1 MFLTSSARFVLALTA
16 FMSKTTAMTARPKK
30 ASRTNIA
37 NSSTTSRKTDSHS
50 SNRIFLDPPPLQYS
64 QINIDPSYRTVA
76 GIVLCRSPIITRD
89 LHPFER
95 EYYAY
100 QRHLARIHAA
110 AFPVEFYFK
119 KGSASEK
126 LWQEKR
132 DRENSGEIEKA
143 RENGLV
149 TLIKTQMKL
158 DAKQQDLIAAEEVE
172 QVQVASRI
180 TDADRRNDLKSLDRA
195 LQRTLYLIV
204 RKPREMHAW
213 QFPQGG
219 VRANEYLHEAA
230 KRELTEEC
238 GPDMDVWIV
247 GRRPIGFYKYDFPEV
262 IKKDHQNYIGAKV
275 FFMKG
280 HIFAGQV
287 KIDREEVVDFA
298 WVTKQEMKDYV
309 HKEYYNVVKN
319 MLSEL

>member
-1 MFLTSSARFVLALTA
+1 S
-16 FMSKTTAMTARPKK
+16 
-30 ASRTNIA
+30 
-37 NSSTTSRKTDSHS
+37 SSTTSRKTDS
-50 SNRIFLDPPPLQYS
+50 NRILLNPPPLQYS
-64 QINIDPSYRTVA
+64 QIEIDSPYRTVA
-76 GIVLCRSPIITRD
+76 GLVLCRSPIITRD

-110 AFPVEFYFK
+110 AFPIEFYFK

-132 DRENSGEIEKA
+132 DRENSEEIEKA
-143 RENGLV
+143 RANGLV
-149 TLIKTQMKL
+149 ALIRAQMRL
-158 DAKQQDLIAAEEVE
+158 DVKQQDLIDAEGVE

-180 TDADRRNDLKSLDRA
+180 TDADRIDDVKSLDRA

-204 RKPREMHAW
+204 KKPREMHAW

-219 VRANEYLHEAA
+219 VRTNEYLHEAA
-230 KRELTEEC
+230 RRELTEEC

-247 GRRPIGFYKYDFPEV
+247 GRRPIGFYQYDFPGML
-262 IKKDHQNYIGAKV
+262 KKDHENYIGAKV

-287 KIDREEVVDFA
+287 KIDNEEVVDFA

-309 HKEYYNVVKN
+309 HEEYYNVVKN